1 MAPAHLNRTGVPQG
15 VVALEAAEVLEW
27 GPIGKAIAWAGRD
40 AQRVGEKKSD
50 RPIVCGALVPRGGAT
65 CLDTPR
71 GPAAG
76 LSLLGF

>member
-1 MAPAHLNRTGVPQG
+1 MAPAHRNRMGVPQG
-15 VVALEAAEVLEW
+15 VVALEAAEVLAW